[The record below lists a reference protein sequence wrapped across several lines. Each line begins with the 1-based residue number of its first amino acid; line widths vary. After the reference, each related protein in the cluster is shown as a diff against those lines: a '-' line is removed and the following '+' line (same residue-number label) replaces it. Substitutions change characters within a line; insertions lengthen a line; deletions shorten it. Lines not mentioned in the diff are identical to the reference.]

1 MDVLNLIGAYPFS
14 ESTPVQNDMREFD
27 SACESLEQIIE
38 TERSMHGYQQFR
50 NAEAPQVALESI
62 QEVVT
67 NFVCRELGTESGSE
81 LTLNVVC
88 AGFGCTPEMLG
99 LGTEAETA
107 DETGKPSK
115 GRALLNK
122 IKLGGKAAA
131 NVVGAGWTRM
141 VEGVKSLLGL
151 TMVASTAFERIEKST
166 TDALARL
173 NSIQNVNALADV
185 QVEGVNVEEFKGSV
199 EHYKSLIATLEKVN
213 KAKGGESSTVVNAIY
228 SSLPKLLGIT
238 GSSDGELLAAAKQ
251 LRGTAKEKAVN
262 LKNKTTYAG
271 AEGLKVVKNA
281 LTTLNKTAQAM
292 KSTADYRDLISSL
305 KGMKKG
311 LTPEDA
317 AKLKVITQ
325 VLNYYIKASSDVLR
339 SLTKGADSLL
349 KVSKRFEKLTGSSKS
364 KEMVA
369 STESFQADSLMASLK
384 AMSAGME
391 SYGYDLGVANYEAA
405 TESDSYEPME
415 DGLECI
421 MIALDAFDYTES
433 QLEAFVNEKREA
445 AIESQIAMLKEYGEE
460 HGIEAEDL
468 TFAMMNGISLMAG
481 TEEEKKEEA
490 KDEEGFFKKVKRKIP
505 EAWEWVCKKA
515 REFLTWLSGK
525 SRVFGSM
532 EVAFKKLIT
541 WIKNKF
547 NIAKGKLS
555 EFLHKIPGYDSLE
568 AWVLG
573 CVANLKIKFYCIKAY
588 FKNPKAYIENA
599 QKRDQLI
606 SMLTNDTLQLSSLKG
621 GVVNS
626 LLDKADTQYDNLVD
640 SIEDLPDELKAVM
653 KLSKDDSV
661 NKAIMKAKDLADLYG
676 GADKVPGLTKL
687 GAAIEKAKGFCSKH
701 WSELMKKLAE
711 MIQKIKDFFKKD
723 DKKEEKK

>member
-1 MDVLNLIGAYPFS
+1 MDVLDLFGAYSFS
-14 ESTPVQNDMREFD
+14 EPTTVQNDMREFD

-38 TERSMHGYQQFR
+38 TERSMYGYQQFR
-50 NAEAPQVALESI
+50 NVDAPQVALESI

-67 NFVCRELGTESGSE
+67 NFVCRELGMESGSE

-107 DETGKPSK
+107 DETGSPSK

-131 NVVGAGWTRM
+131 NVIGAGWTRM

-173 NSIQNVNALADV
+173 NSIQSTEALADV
-185 QVEGVNVEEFKGSV
+185 QVEGVNVEEFKGSID
-199 EHYKSLIATLEKVN
+199 HYKSLIATLEKVN
-213 KAKGGESSTVVNAIY
+213 KAKGGESSTVINAIY

-251 LRGTAKEKAVN
+251 LSGTAKEKAVN

-271 AEGLKVVKNA
+271 AEGLKVVKTE
-281 LTTLNKTAQAM
+281 LTTLNKTAQVM
-292 KSTADYRDLISSL
+292 KSTADYRDLVASL
-305 KGMKKG
+305 KSMKKG

-317 AKLKVITQ
+317 QKLKVITQ

-349 KVSKRFEKLTGSSKS
+349 KVAKRFEKLTGSSKS

-391 SYGYDLGVANYEAA
+391 SYGYDLDVANYEVA
-405 TESDSYEPME
+405 TESETYEPME
-415 DGLECI
+415 GGLECV

-433 QLEAFVNEKREA
+433 QLEAFINEKREA
-445 AIESQIAMLKEYGEE
+445 AIESQIDLLKAYGEE
-460 HGIEAEDL
+460 HGVESEDL
-468 TFAMMNGISLMAG
+468 SFAMMNGISLIAG
-481 TEEEKKEEA
+481 VEEEKSDDK
-490 KDEEGFFKKVKRKIP
+490 KDEEGIFAKAKRKVK
-505 EAWEWVCKKA
+505 EAWEWICKKA
-515 REFLTWLSGK
+515 REFWTWLSGK

-532 EVAFKKLIT
+532 EVAFTKLIK
-541 WIKNKF
+541 WIKEKY

-555 EFLHKIPGYDSLE
+555 EFLHKIPGYNALE
-568 AWVLG
+568 EWVLG
-573 CVANLKIKFYCIKAY
+573 CIANLKIKFYCIKAY
-588 FKNPKAYIENA
+588 FKNPKSYIENA

-606 SMLTNDTLQLSSLKG
+606 SMLTNETLNLSSLKG

-626 LLDKADTQYDNLVD
+626 LLNDADTKYDKLVD
-640 SIEDLPDELKAVM
+640 DIEGLPDELKTVM
-653 KLSKDDSV
+653 KLSKDNAVS
-661 NKAIMKAKDLADLYG
+661 KAITKAQDLVSVYG
-676 GADKVPGLTKL
+676 GHENIPGLTKL
-687 GAAIEKAKGFCSKH
+687 GAAIEKAKSFCSKY
-701 WSELMKKLAE
+701 WNELMKKLAE